1 MGTSIILG
9 GRCAHTQS
17 PDPFGRT
24 CLVVMEWKL
33 ISRRGISVWSDV
45 TLETSGVKH
54 FFFLQTIRLV
64 LNSRT
69 KRGGGGGVGWY
80 HLSEIKREK
89 GMHDVGNFGIQFYLI
104 V

>member
-1 MGTSIILG
+1 MLILSHPIRQKEIQDLS
-9 GRCAHTQS
+9 GRNGVEADLQE
-17 PDPFGRT
+17 
-24 CLVVMEWKL
+24 V
-33 ISRRGISVWSDV
+33 ISVWPYV
-45 TLETSGVKH
+45 TLETSGVKQ
-54 FFFLQTIRLV
+54 FFFQTIRLV

-69 KRGGGGGVGWY
+69 KRGGGWGGVGWY